1 MFVLL
6 ANLWYQKHVVVTCTL
21 MSQNPSPKNKKIS
34 PEIWKL
40 SIAVMLV
47 AISTTMTFSVS
58 PMYMKE
64 VLGFSLVSIGVIE
77 GLSEGLS
84 QVSKLLSGVFGDY
97 FRRRKPPLILGFILA
112 AISKPLFILAASPLW
127 ITVSKLME
135 RVSNGLTAT
144 PRDAF
149 VADVSTP
156 ENRGASFGVMMTLKT
171 VGCAAGSFLI
181 GGLILVATNMGT
193 KIDYKTLLW
202 IGFLPCLAAV
212 YMIIYS
218 VKESVPQTPVGT
230 AESSTAEDEQGLKL
244 SDVKLLN
251 GRYWMFLTIASL
263 FMLARFADGLLV
275 LRMQTLGAPI
285 WLCAMVIGIFNI
297 VSSLCCFPIGSLS
310 DKMPRSQ
317 ILYFSFVTLI
327 LSHLCFYFGTP
338 IDFGLFTMNSAY
350 LGIIFW
356 GAQRG
361 TSQILFSAIIS
372 EEVPHKVTGT
382 ALGIFNLTSG
392 MAAVLAGYCAGYIS
406 DEKIQLPFLAGA
418 VVASAAFVT
427 LILWNVYVDH
437 KGSRA
442 YVSQHEDRKAA

>member
-1 MFVLL
+1 
-6 ANLWYQKHVVVTCTL
+6 
-21 MSQNPSPKNKKIS
+21 
-34 PEIWKL
+34 
-40 SIAVMLV
+40 MLV

-64 VLGFSLVSIGVIE
+64 VLGFSLISIGVIE

-112 AISKPLFILAASPLW
+112 AISKPIFILAGSPLW
-127 ITVSKLME
+127 ITVSKLTE
-135 RVSNGLTAT
+135 RASNGLTAT

-181 GGLILVATNMGT
+181 GGLIYFAGEMGT

-202 IGFLPCLAAV
+202 IGFIPCLVAV

-218 VKESVPQTPVGT
+218 VKESVPEHMRGRPTK
-230 AESSTAEDEQGLKL
+230 ESSDDQKLRL
-244 SDVKLLN
+244 SDMTLLN

-297 VSSLCCFPIGSLS
+297 VSSLCCFPIGQLS
-310 DKMPRSQ
+310 DRMRRSQ

-327 LSHLCFYFGTP
+327 LSHLCFYFGTE
-338 IDFGLFTMNSAY
+338 ISLGIMTLNSAY
-350 LGIIFW
+350 LGIVFW

-372 EEVPHKVTGT
+372 EEVPAKVTGT

-392 MAAVLAGYCAGYIS
+392 FAAVLSGYCAGYIS
-406 DEKIQLPFLAGA
+406 DEQIKLPFLMGA
-418 VVASAAFVT
+418 VVASVALFT
-427 LILWNVYVDH
+427 LIIWNIFVDH
-437 KGSRA
+437 RDERS
-442 YVSQHEDRKAA
+442 YVEDAVEPKAA